1 MVAPMPPTTC
11 PSCEGITDTS
21 SRSCQAC
28 GEPLPVAPGW
38 VIANRYEIQESLG
51 EGGMGA
57 VFRARDRALQVTVAF
72 KVLRFK
78 ADRTATRRFHH
89 EVALAR
95 KVRHENV
102 CAVYEFGEDK
112 DILYCTMELVGGR
125 NLRQVL
131 REGLL
136 PFDRSFR
143 LALEVAAGLQA
154 IHEAGVLHRDL
165 KASNIMIDAKGRVR
179 LLDFGIAKAMPAPD
193 EEAATSET
201 PLTGRD
207 AVVGTP
213 AYMSPEQVMGW
224 PLDARSDIY
233 SFGIVLFELFTGE
246 MPFHGGSR
254 AATMRKHLEERPPL
268 DGTLG
273 RALPTQLV
281 PVLQRALE
289 KDPDLRYANVAALMR
304 DLERA
309 RDSFRT
315 DTLDAVPPALPRSWL
330 VIAIVLVGGIAIA
343 EWIRLHSPAEAVPP
357 PITAVPTASPPAVAP
372 IAASS
377 SPPTP
382 LPAAKPAR
390 RSVNPRPTPLP
401 PPPTTLTPTTTT
413 TTVPPVTVAAAPAT
427 TVPTTLAPPP
437 PTTLSAK
444 PIETRPHCISCPPP
458 SYPPAAEKY
467 GLAGTV
473 ELEIMIDEN
482 GNVTGTHVLSGHSA
496 FRAAAEKVV
505 RGWRFVPATIN
516 GVPVKY
522 TMRQLLE
529 FTQSGRR

>member
-1 MVAPMPPTTC
+1 
-11 PSCEGITDTS
+11 
-21 SRSCQAC
+21 
-28 GEPLPVAPGW
+28 
-38 VIANRYEIQESLG
+38 
-51 EGGMGA
+51 MGA
-57 VFRARDRALQVTVAF
+57 VFRARDRTLQVTVAF

-112 DILYCTMELVGGR
+112 DILYCTMELVGGK

-136 PFDRSFR
+136 PVDRSFR
-143 LALEVAAGLQA
+143 LALEAAAGLQA
-154 IHEAGVLHRDL
+154 IHAAGVLHRDL

-179 LLDFGIAKAMPAPD
+179 LLDFGIAKAMPASD
-193 EEAATSET
+193 EEASTTET

-246 MPFHGGSR
+246 IPFHGGSR

-289 KDPDLRYANVAALMR
+289 KDPDLRYANVAELMR

-315 DTLDAVPPALPRSWL
+315 DTLDAVPPTLPLRWLLPAVGLVAALAF
-330 VIAIVLVGGIAIA
+330 V
-343 EWIRLHSPAEAVPP
+343 EWIRPS
-357 PITAVPTASPPAVAP
+357 PAVAP
-372 IAASS
+372 AAAPLAAAPTPSPPAAVPIAPSS

-382 LPAAKPAR
+382 PPAAKPSR
-390 RSVNPRPTPLP
+390 RAANPRPTPLP
-401 PPPTTLTPTTTT
+401 TPSTTLTPTTTT
-413 TTVPPVTVAAAPAT
+413 TTVPPVAVAAPPAATVPATPAPA
-427 TVPTTLAPPP
+427 P

-458 SYPPAAEKY
+458 PYPPAAEKY

-473 ELEIMIDEN
+473 ELEITIDEK

-496 FRAAAEKVV
+496 FRAAAERVV
-505 RGWRFVPATIN
+505 RGWRFVPATID

-522 TMRQLLE
+522 TLRQLLE

>member
-1 MVAPMPPTTC
+1 MVAPMPAMTC

-38 VIANRYEIQESLG
+38 VIANRYEIQDPLG

-57 VFRARDRALQVTVAF
+57 VFRARDRALHVTVAF
-72 KVLRFK
+72 KVLRFE
-78 ADRTATRRFHH
+78 ADPTAKRRFHQ

-112 DILYCTMELVGGR
+112 DILYCTMELVGGK

-136 PFDRSFR
+136 PVDRSFR
-143 LALEVAAGLQA
+143 LALEAAAGLQA
-154 IHEAGVLHRDL
+154 IHAAGVLHRDL

-193 EEAATSET
+193 EEASTTET

-246 MPFHGGSR
+246 LPFHGGSR

-289 KDPDLRYANVAALMR
+289 KDPDLRYANVAELMR

-315 DTLDAVPPALPRSWL
+315 DTLDAVPPTLPLRWLLPAVGLVAALAF
-330 VIAIVLVGGIAIA
+330 V
-343 EWIRLHSPAEAVPP
+343 EWIPQHPPTPAT
-357 PITAVPTASPPAVAP
+357 TAPATPTASPPATSVAP
-372 IAASS
+372 STAPSPPLASS
-377 SPPTP
+377 RPSS
-382 LPAAKPAR
+382 R
-390 RSVNPRPTPLP
+390 RIVNPRPTPSP
-401 PPPTTLTPTTTT
+401 PSPTTLTTTTT
-413 TTVPPVTVAAAPAT
+413 TTVPPVTVAAAPAP
-427 TVPTTLAPPP
+427 TVPATPAPAP

-458 SYPPAAEKY
+458 PYPPAAEKY

-473 ELEIMIDEN
+473 ELEITIDEN

>member
-1 MVAPMPPTTC
+1 
-11 PSCEGITDTS
+11 
-21 SRSCQAC
+21 
-28 GEPLPVAPGW
+28 
-38 VIANRYEIQESLG
+38 
-51 EGGMGA
+51 
-57 VFRARDRALQVTVAF
+57 
-72 KVLRFK
+72 
-78 ADRTATRRFHH
+78 
-89 EVALAR
+89 
-95 KVRHENV
+95 
-102 CAVYEFGEDK
+102 
-112 DILYCTMELVGGR
+112 
-125 NLRQVL
+125 
-131 REGLL
+131 
-136 PFDRSFR
+136 
-143 LALEVAAGLQA
+143 
-154 IHEAGVLHRDL
+154 
-165 KASNIMIDAKGRVR
+165 
-179 LLDFGIAKAMPAPD
+179 
-193 EEAATSET
+193 
-201 PLTGRD
+201 
-207 AVVGTP
+207 VGTP

-246 MPFHGGSR
+246 IPFHGGSR
-254 AATMRKHLEERPPL
+254 AATMRKHLEEAPPL

-289 KDPDLRYANVAALMR
+289 KDPDRRYANVAELRR

-315 DTLDAVPPALPRSWL
+315 DTLDAVPPTLPMRWLLPVVGLVAAL
-330 VIAIVLVGGIAIA
+330 AVL
-343 EWIRLHSPAEAVPP
+343 EWIWPRPP
-357 PITAVPTASPPAVAP
+357 TPPDATPPAVAP
-372 IAASS
+372 TPSPPATGPTVPSS
-377 SPPTP
+377 LSPTP

-390 RSVNPRPTPLP
+390 RTVNPRPTPLP
-401 PPPTTLTPTTTT
+401 PPTTTLTPTTTT
-413 TTVPPVTVAAAPAT
+413 TTTVPPVIVAAAPAT
-427 TVPTTLAPPP
+427 TVPTTLAPAP

-458 SYPPAAEKY
+458 PYPPAAEKY

-505 RGWRFVPATIN
+505 RGWRFAPATIN

-522 TMRQLLE
+522 TLRQLLE